1 VLPDTRK
8 TPMTKT
14 LTFAFL
20 TAMLLVTAFY
30 MAQIVVGL

>member
-1 VLPDTRK
+1 
-8 TPMTKT
+8 MTKT
-14 LTFAFL
+14 LLTYAFL